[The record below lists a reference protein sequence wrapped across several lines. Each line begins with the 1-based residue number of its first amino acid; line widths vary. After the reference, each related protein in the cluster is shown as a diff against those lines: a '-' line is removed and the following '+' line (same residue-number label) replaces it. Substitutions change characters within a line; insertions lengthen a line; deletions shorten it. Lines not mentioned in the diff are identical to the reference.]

1 MKNNRRRLL
10 ILIQRFGLAKTLQQ
24 GLKNINEISTLL
36 ITSPT
41 EDEKTLLQHST
52 IMRHR
57 FHFMMYTYNIFE

>member
-36 ITSPT
+36 ITPPT
-41 EDEKTLLQHST
+41 EDEK
-52 IMRHR
+52 
-57 FHFMMYTYNIFE
+57 NIVTAFNHNET